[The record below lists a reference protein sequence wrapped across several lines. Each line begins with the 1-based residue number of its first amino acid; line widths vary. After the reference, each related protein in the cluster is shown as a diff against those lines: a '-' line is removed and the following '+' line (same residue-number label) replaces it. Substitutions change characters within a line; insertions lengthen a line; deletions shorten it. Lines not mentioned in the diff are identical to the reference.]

1 MCDINNNP
9 LSAKLGLSAKSG
21 CDTGGQ
27 GYLCDRYTPT
37 PTGDDLAY
45 GFAAMASGNCCKCFE
60 LEWTSGGAR
69 GKKMVVQAI
78 DVTSGGGGGGNAAT
92 TTGSTDIVI
101 LTPGGGTG
109 SHDAGC
115 RAQYGSSW

>member
-1 MCDINNNP
+1 MCDINNTP
-9 LSAKLGLSAKSG
+9 LSSKSGLSAKSG
-21 CDTGGQ
+21 CESGGQ
-27 GYLCDRYTPT
+27 GYLCDRYTPV

-60 LEWTSGGAR
+60 LQWTSGGAR
-69 GKKMVVQAI
+69 GKKMIVQAI
-78 DVTSGGGGGGNAAT
+78 DIASGGSGSAA
-92 TTGSTDIVI
+92 TGSTDIVI

-109 SHDAGC
+109 PHDSGC